1 MVLCSM
7 SGDLEVVILSKLR
20 LTLTR
25 FVPVGTAKPS
35 VLVLADS
42 PGLADLEGTTLEPCS
57 DTALYPIETELRRD

>member
-7 SGDLEVVILSKLR
+7 SGDLEVVTLSKLR

-25 FVPVGTAKPS
+25 FVPAGTAKPS
-35 VLVLADS
+35 VLVLRDS
-42 PGLADLEGTTLEPCS
+42 PGLADLEGTALEPCS